1 MFDEV
6 DRVKERRRERMER
19 IRTQS
24 RDSLAP
30 FVDDWK
36 DPIDPD
42 ADPFPYASRRNSGT
56 MPQLPPREKWGIQI
70 FASALLVGMAYLVF
84 QSSVVPLDWK
94 KSAREVMTRDFNFAG
109 VADWYEARFGALPA
123 LLPSLSV
130 KKAVPVSGPGT
141 QAAWKWP
148 ASWKVVKPF
157 DSASAKVVLS
167 TGTGG
172 AVTMGEAGWVTFVG
186 EKPGF
191 GTTVV
196 VRLAQGREMWFGN
209 LEKIQVAVNDFLQP
223 GQVVGVPRAVNE
235 KARYLYLGARAQ
247 EQAIDPLEVIS
258 FE

>member
-6 DRVKERRRERMER
+6 DRVKERRRARMER
-19 IRTQS
+19 IRSQS

-42 ADPFPYASRRNSGT
+42 DALFPYASPRNST
-56 MPQLPPREKWGIQI
+56 MPQLPDREQWGIRI
-70 FASALLVGMAYLVF
+70 FASALLVGLAYLIF
-84 QSSVVPLDWK
+84 QTSVVPLDWK
-94 KSAREVMTRDFNFAG
+94 HSAREVMTRDFNFAG
-109 VADWYEARFGALPA
+109 VADWYEARFGALPT
-123 LLPSLSV
+123 LLPSLSG
-130 KKAVPVSGPGT
+130 KKAVPVDGHST
-141 QAAWKWP
+141 QTVWKWP

-157 DSASAKVVLS
+157 DHASGKVVLS
-167 TGTGG
+167 TGTDG

-223 GQVVGVPRAVNE
+223 GQVVGIPRAVNE
-235 KARYLYLGARAQ
+235 TARYLYLGARAQ
-247 EQAIDPLEVIS
+247 EQAIDPLDVIS